1 MGKRCPTALAGH
13 SATLT
18 PQRATYATSAL
29 FLGIH
34 REFIASCYLRFT
46 GVGSFLYRCLVEKQA
61 SGPSLFRINPRSL
74 GLGRWCRSPPP
85 HGHPTPNGGL
95 RALPA
100 GTERLKRQSRL
111 YSPTSTTNARTR
123 RYILRREVKYV

>member
-34 REFIASCYLRFT
+34 REFIACCYLRFT
-46 GVGSFLYRCLVEKQA
+46 GVGSFLYRCLVEEQA
-61 SGPSLFRINPRSL
+61 SGPLLFRINPRAAVLCEFSAYQARRGVRSWVGGAGYR
-74 GLGRWCRSPPP
+74 GL
-85 HGHPTPNGGL
+85 L
-95 RALPA
+95 
-100 GTERLKRQSRL
+100 
-111 YSPTSTTNARTR
+111 
-123 RYILRREVKYV
+123 